1 MTFQEAKDAI
11 RRAKP
16 MLKVV
21 NDLAEGLEKAAEME
35 KELKVLEARK
45 AVEEQ
50 ALAQVVMQRGN
61 VIADAA
67 AESKKLQA
75 LRVSQAA
82 EYAAKIG
89 DESARIL
96 AAKQAADKRIAE
108 LKAEVASAE
117 AGSKVRVALAEAAA
131 AEVEARVKKA
141 EEALAAL
148 KRA

>member
-96 AAKQAADKRIAE
+96 AAKQAADKRISE

-117 AGSKVRVALAEAAA
+117 AFSKSRISIAESAAAA
-131 AEVEARVKKA
+131 AEARVKNA
-141 EEALAAL
+141 EQALAAL